1 MNTQLQHGL
10 ELALLNPLPAEVQVG
25 SVVVLNDVVRAE
37 VVEVAVVHGVRVGV
51 VSVLNGSVSDLVAVL
66 KAGRVVV
73 VVDDVVK
80 QVVNVRVVKDAALV
94 AAVGRPNVK
103 VVAVLEVVDVV
114 PDVVERVN
122 LNKEGSSS
130 EVPSP
135 A

>member
-1 MNTQLQHGL
+1 MNTQLQRDL
-10 ELALLNPLPAEVQVG
+10 ELALFNPLPADVQVG

-37 VVEVAVVHGVRVGV
+37 VVEVVVVHGVRLGV

-66 KAGRVVV
+66 KVGRVVL

-80 QVVNVRVVKDAALV
+80 QVVNVRVVKDVELV

-114 PDVVERVN
+114 PDVAERVD
-122 LNKEGSSS
+122 LNKEVSSW
-130 EVPSP
+130 EVPNP